1 MDEEKEDVEEF
12 LNDSFGKELVLPE
25 SAKFSMTKKSKIE
38 KLGQEAMKNI
48 FDLAQNTDLTHGAIA
63 QKINEIYG
71 LEESKAINRQNI
83 IHFFRTNG
91 AVLAHLAEEKKSLNK
106 IRAELYLEHNGV
118 LVKDIKKLDMEI
130 EKLLD
135 DDMIESDKRAK
146 AMGDLIDKKGR
157 LLLRHARLSGRLKED
172 RVQSAT
178 QINIYNEVQDEKSEL
193 IKRLKKAEF
202 RGEKVVEVEVNGA
215 KSVDG

>member
-91 AVLAHLAEEKKSLNK
+91 AVNA
-106 IRAELYLEHNGV
+106 
-118 LVKDIKKLDMEI
+118 
-130 EKLLD
+130 
-135 DDMIESDKRAK
+135 
-146 AMGDLIDKKGR
+146 
-157 LLLRHARLSGRLKED
+157 
-172 RVQSAT
+172 Q
-178 QINIYNEVQDEKSEL
+178 
-193 IKRLKKAEF
+193 
-202 RGEKVVEVEVNGA
+202 
-215 KSVDG
+215 